1 MKNWLFFYPVEKWLS
16 RYTDILITING
27 EDYSLA
33 TNKFY
38 AKNTRRIHGVGI
50 DIDKFRMENA
60 CREEKRNELNIADN
74 ETLLLSVG
82 ELDRDKNHIEVLE
95 AMKSL
100 GNEGYIFC
108 IAGDGTLME
117 SHKDFIRTNGLEKCV
132 KILGYRRDIPELL
145 QATDI
150 YVFPS
155 LFEGLSVALMEAVA
169 AKIPIACSKVRGNVD
184 TVITKDSY
192 FPTDSPNELVSII
205 KEIANLTS
213 EEKTQMVETNYQNLL
228 KYRLSE
234 VQEEMRTIYR
244 VADEEIEKRKKT

>member
-1 MKNWLFFYPVEKWLS
+1 
-16 RYTDILITING
+16 
-27 EDYSLA
+27 
-33 TNKFY
+33 
-38 AKNTRRIHGVGI
+38 
-50 DIDKFRMENA
+50 
-60 CREEKRNELNIADN
+60 
-74 ETLLLSVG
+74 
-82 ELDRDKNHIEVLE
+82 
-95 AMKSL
+95 
-100 GNEGYIFC
+100 
-108 IAGDGTLME
+108 ME